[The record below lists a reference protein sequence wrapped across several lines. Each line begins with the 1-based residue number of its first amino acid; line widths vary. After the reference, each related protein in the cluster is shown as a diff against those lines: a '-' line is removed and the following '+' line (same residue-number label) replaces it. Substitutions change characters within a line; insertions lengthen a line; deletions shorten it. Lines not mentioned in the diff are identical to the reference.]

1 MKERDLIYNEIYATL
16 LDPRYFFVEKGL
28 SLFSSLCYLHYKHIG
43 GKGEWVVVVGESQ
56 QLKNKQTTPHASSV
70 GAWFPSWTDVL
81 LLLLLLFATLPF
93 LSVLT
98 AFFSWIGTRV

>member
-1 MKERDLIYNEIYATL
+1 
-16 LDPRYFFVEKGL
+16 
-28 SLFSSLCYLHYKHIG
+28 
-43 GKGEWVVVVGESQ
+43 VVVGESQ

-93 LSVLT
+93 
-98 AFFSWIGTRV
+98 